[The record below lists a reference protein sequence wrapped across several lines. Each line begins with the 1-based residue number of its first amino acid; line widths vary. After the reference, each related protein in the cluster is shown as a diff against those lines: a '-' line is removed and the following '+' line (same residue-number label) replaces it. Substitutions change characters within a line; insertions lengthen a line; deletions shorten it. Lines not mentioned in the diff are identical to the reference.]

1 MESEKNLLGFI
12 GLLFRANKIQIGANL
27 WHHMDQ
33 VSLFL
38 KAVDAKS
45 GEALRY
51 EKKIKSRH
59 LPLLEVPLTMA
70 ELGSALGR
78 SEVTFIGVLDKK
90 AAMAVLSKAR

>member
-1 MESEKNLLGFI
+1 MENEKNLLGFI

-27 WHHMDQ
+27 WHHIDE

-38 KAVDAKS
+38 KAKDANS

-59 LPLLEVPLTMA
+59 LPLVEVNLTMA

-78 SEVTFIGVLDKK
+78 AEVTYIGVMGKK
-90 AAMAVLSKAR
+90 AAMAVLSKTH

>member
-1 MESEKNLLGFI
+1 MEREKDLLGFI

-38 KAVDAKS
+38 KANDASS

-59 LPLLEVPLTMA
+59 LPLLEVDLTMA

-78 SEVTFIGVLDKK
+78 NEVTYVGVMDKK
-90 AAMAVLSKAR
+90 AAMAVLSKTH

>member
-51 EKKIKSRH
+51 EKKIQSRH

-78 SEVTFIGVLDKK
+78 NEVTFIGVLDKK